1 MAVDNPSGS
10 TKKQHSIQNGGD
22 TLANVIRRKLADS
35 ILNGEIEYGTRLDE
49 QTIAD
54 QFGVSRTP
62 VREGIAQLSATG
74 LVEIRPRR
82 GTIVVPIDLDFLGL
96 LYETAAHIGAV
107 CAHFAA
113 TRMTLT
119 ERSDLKGV
127 FLDCKA
133 ACDIDDN
140 EAFAKHH
147 RLFHNTIRDGAHN
160 PPLGEALQQSRR
172 RIAPFTKA
180 TFKAMVNMHVT
191 LEDQQKILDAI
202 IEQDGN
208 RASSL
213 MRNHINRVGIQ
224 VVNNLQQKGILKS

>member
-1 MAVDNPSGS
+1 M
-10 TKKQHSIQNGGD
+10 QNGGD

-49 QTIAD
+49 QAIAD

-96 LYETAAHIGAV
+96 LYEAAAHIGAV
-107 CAHFAA
+107 CAQFAA
-113 TRMTLT
+113 TRMTLA
-119 ERSDLKGV
+119 ERSALQQV

-133 ACDIDDN
+133 ACEGADS
-140 EAFAKHH
+140 ELFAKHH

-160 PPLGEALQQSRR
+160 PPLGEALKQSRR

-180 TFKAMVNMHVT
+180 TFSSVVNMQRT
-191 LEDQQKILDAI
+191 LADQEGILEAI
-202 IEQDGN
+202 IEQDDN
-208 RASSL
+208 RVGCL
-213 MRNHINRVGIQ
+213 MRRHINRVGMQ
-224 VVNNLQQKGILKS
+224 VVSSFQQMRQE